1 MVDPV
6 GAIIHLFG
14 DMGDVVLGILET
26 IVEGKAK
33 FEKWGNFDDIEIMY
47 DWADKTADFTPDL
60 GNADYV
66 AQLKS
71 AMQNR
76 VDAVKGF
83 AEKKAGYDK
92 LPDEALAAVQK
103 LVDAL

>member
-1 MVDPV
+1 
-6 GAIIHLFG
+6 
-14 DMGDVVLGILET
+14 MGQKCKPADTLGILET

-33 FEKWGNFDDIEIMY
+33 FEKWGNFDDVEIMY
-47 DWADKTADFTPDL
+47 DWSGKTADFKPDL
-60 GNADYV
+60 NNAEYK
-66 AQLKS
+66 AALKA

-83 AEKKAGYDK
+83 AEKKEGYDK

-103 LVDAL
+103 LVDALS

>member
-1 MVDPV
+1 MKPADT
-6 GAIIHLFG
+6 
-14 DMGDVVLGILET
+14 LGILET

-33 FEKWGNFDDIEIMY
+33 FEKWGNFDDVEIMY
-47 DWADKTADFTPDL
+47 DWDGKTADFKPDL
-60 GNADYV
+60 NDPEYKA
-66 AQLKS
+66 ALKN

-83 AEKKAGYDK
+83 AEKKEGYDK

-103 LVDAL
+103 LVDALN